1 VTDAA
6 IARRTLLLALSRGAA
21 AFLTTSFSG
30 FAGAQEAPATNLSA
44 STLERQLAA
53 LEQRARALG
62 LPESRSGRIAPA
74 VRLNKSNA
82 YRQSMPRLI
91 ELVERS
97 DMGTRSAEVG
107 EGAAELLGRLHRLEY
122 GWARSPGPGPDDR
135 AGRAPTLDSLRSE
148 YRRMFGQAQVRS
160 EYRTDVAWHVGKLRR
175 DRARYEAFS
184 GEVQIPWYFIGIIH
198 GLEASFN
205 FMGHLHNGDA
215 PLTKRTRNV
224 PSNRPEVWLPP
235 ADWESSAKDA
245 LAYDGFLGQTDWSLE
260 AMLYRWEAYN
270 GWGYR
275 HSGRP
280 PTPYLWS
287 FSSHYTRGKFASDG
301 RYDPQLK
308 SQQCGAAIM
317 LKELLNAGDI
327 AQL

>member
-1 VTDAA
+1 MTDIA
-6 IARRTLLLALSRGAA
+6 IARRTLLLSLTRGAA
-21 AFLTTSFSG
+21 ALVATSYSHL
-30 FAGAQEAPATNLSA
+30 AGAQDAPAANLSA
-44 STLERQLAA
+44 AGLQRQLAA

-62 LPESRSGRIAPA
+62 LPETRSSRRPA
-74 VRLNKSNA
+74 VRLNNSNA
-82 YRQSMPRLI
+82 YRESMPRLI

-122 GWARSPGPGPDDR
+122 GWARSPGPGLDDR

-160 EYRTDVAWHVGKLRR
+160 EYRSDVAWHVGKLRR
-175 DRARYEAFS
+175 DRARYEAFAS
-184 GEVQIPWYFIGIIH
+184 EVQIPWYFIGIIH

-287 FSSHYTRGKFASDG
+287 FSNHYSRGKFASDG
-301 RYDPQLK
+301 RYEPQLK